1 MQKEQS
7 HNSTIVLSNLKTNV
21 IQVLITQGYQAFKIN
36 LPLYMYWNYMGS
48 WEWRKSVGLGSI
60 STVSKFFGKRLLNYR
75 SKILC

>member
-36 LPLYMYWNYMGS
+36 LPLYIYIEIIWKVEND
-48 WEWRKSVGLGSI
+48 ENL
-60 STVSKFFGKRLLNYR
+60 
-75 SKILC
+75 

>member
-36 LPLYMYWNYMGS
+36 LPLYICIEII
-48 WEWRKSVGLGSI
+48 WEVENDENL
-60 STVSKFFGKRLLNYR
+60 
-75 SKILC
+75 